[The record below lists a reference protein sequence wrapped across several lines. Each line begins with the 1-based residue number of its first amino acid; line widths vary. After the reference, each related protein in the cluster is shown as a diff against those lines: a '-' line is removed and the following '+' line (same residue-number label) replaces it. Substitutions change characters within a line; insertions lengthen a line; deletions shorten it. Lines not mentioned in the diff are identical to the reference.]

1 MIDPGKRQYLVM
13 RTQNRMIRLR
23 AADRFPCEEVY
34 GGKGKFSALHSD
46 L

>member
-1 MIDPGKRQYLVM
+1 MIDLGKHQSLVM

-23 AADRFPCEEVY
+23 AADRLPCEEVY
-34 GGKGKFSALHSD
+34 GGKGKFGALHSD